1 MHREII
7 NPLTPSVAIW
17 VITAIKHPIWHIHMA
32 TLSVKGLKKTK
43 SDFFLSQLNSV
54 NLDL

>member
-1 MHREII
+1 MHRKII